1 MIKHPRRF
9 LRFQSVLAVIT
20 FVFSLS
26 PSPAS
31 AEYVPQRVKYGQTI
45 KVGAC
50 LPEGVKSPIYLQT
63 WFKSYSKKTTV
74 AKISSF
80 KLVKDAS
87 CENTAP
93 SYGDYRLDA
102 KWKVNVKGEFFL
114 SFYVQNLGEDFDGWP
129 DGVIS
134 KSK

>member
-1 MIKHPRRF
+1 MIKHPGRS
-9 LRFQSVLAVIT
+9 LRFQSAVAALI
-20 FVFSLS
+20 FAFSLS

-50 LPEGVKSPIYLQT
+50 LPQGVRSPVFLQT

-80 KLVKDAS
+80 KLVKDPS
-87 CENTAP
+87 CETTAP

-114 SFYVQNLGEDFDGWP
+114 SFYVQNLGKDFDGWP

-134 KSK
+134 RGR